1 MLLVHTPV
9 GLPGFDRARDWV
21 LEGDD
26 TKVFSLLRNL
36 DEPSIG
42 LLLAPPW
49 DMAPGYEPDLPDEE
63 LVQMGIEDAGDVNLF
78 VVATI
83 VESPPRES
91 IADHGAQPSADSSA
105 DRAAEPA
112 PQERAVTVLLN
123 LAAPIVLNRH
133 SGVAR
138 QLILDRQG
146 WPLRH
151 AVVAKG

>member
-9 GLPGFDRARDWV
+9 GLPGFDSARDWV

-42 LLLAPPW
+42 LLVAPPW

-83 VESPPRES
+83 VESAPRE
-91 IADHGAQPSADSSA
+91 PV
-105 DRAAEPA
+105 E
-112 PQERAVTVLLN
+112 ERAVTVLLN

-151 AVVAKG
+151 PVVAKG

>member
-9 GLPGFDRARDWV
+9 GLPGFDGARDWV

-42 LLLAPPW
+42 LLVAPPW

-83 VESPPRES
+83 VDSAPRE
-91 IADHGAQPSADSSA
+91 P
-105 DRAAEPA
+105 AAE
-112 PQERAVTVLLN
+112 ERAVTVLLN

-151 AVVAKG
+151 PVVAKG

>member
-9 GLPGFDRARDWV
+9 GLPGFDGARDWV

-42 LLLAPPW
+42 LLVAPPW

-83 VESPPRES
+83 VDSAPREPA
-91 IADHGAQPSADSSA
+91 AD
-105 DRAAEPA
+105 
-112 PQERAVTVLLN
+112 ERAVTVLLN

-151 AVVAKG
+151 PVVAKG